1 MARILVVDDDTSVLE
16 ATALALTRTG
26 HEVETTS
33 EVFGLPLRVGSFKP
47 DAILLDYDLPALTGD
62 KLAASLTQLRSARD
76 CKVIFHSAEDEALL
90 AAAVATTGAV
100 GYIPKGLPRSEFLKR
115 LRHFLEG

>member
-16 ATALALTRTG
+16 ATALALTRAG

-33 EVFGLPLRVGSFKP
+33 DVFGLPLRVGAFKP

-62 KLAASLTQLRSARD
+62 KLATNLRALRSAQS
-76 CKVIFHSAEDEALL
+76 CKVIFHSAEDEQLL
-90 AAAVATTGAV
+90 ATTVEKTGAV
-100 GYIPKGLPRSEFLKR
+100 GYIPKGLPRAELLRR
-115 LRHFLEG
+115 LRHFLDG